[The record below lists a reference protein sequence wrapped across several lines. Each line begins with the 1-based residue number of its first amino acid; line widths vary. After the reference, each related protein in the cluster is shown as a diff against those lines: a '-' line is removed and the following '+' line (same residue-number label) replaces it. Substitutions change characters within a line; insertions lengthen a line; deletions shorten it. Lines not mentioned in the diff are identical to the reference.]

1 MRISLIITLFIPFVS
16 FTQSGISL
24 SGSSQFSTGQNLYP
38 IGNNTFDAIDVESRN
53 YKLSL
58 SIFRGRK
65 FKIGTFAVNTTLS
78 YNIKN
83 EKYIPHNAL
92 SDNYNSI
99 QNSFIPQI
107 EIWYFL
113 FQNQNI
119 FIYTSIGS
127 YAIMQDLTLSQKES
141 NNEVVSN
148 YNQLTPFVRGGL
160 QLNYGRLFI
169 NPYISFDLDE
179 MYFDSFSD
187 FRNYNLNKQL
197 KNYTIRSGL
206 EFGIMF

>member
-1 MRISLIITLFIPFVS
+1 MRISLIIILFIPFIS

-38 IGNNTFDAIDVESRN
+38 IGSNTFDPIDFESRN

-65 FKIGTFAVNTTLS
+65 FKIGTFAINTTLS
-78 YNIKN
+78 YSIKN
-83 EKYIPHNAL
+83 EKHIPLNEL

-127 YAIMQDLTLSQKES
+127 YAVMQDLTLSQKGS
-141 NNEVVSN
+141 NSEIVSK
-148 YNQLTPFVRGGL
+148 YNQLTPFFRGGL

-187 FRNYNLNKQL
+187 FRNYNLHKQL